1 MADIY
6 ARSLRRRQPG
16 QGACGCCF
24 MYGLGLLS
32 IPLAVGLAMV
42 RAARARKTRSIT

>member
-1 MADIY
+1 MRETYTRA
-6 ARSLRRRQPG
+6 LRRRQPG

-32 IPLAVGLAMV
+32 VPLALGLV
-42 RAARARKTRSIT
+42 LRRAARARRAH